1 MRSLVA
7 MSPNCSN
14 WLFITVIMNVNLV
27 SVVEECLSYGQA
39 LQGYINQVHKMMID
53 WEIITLTMYI
63 YKGKTKEKT
72 RVGRFGREIMEDAC
86 MICSQALF
94 K

>member
-1 MRSLVA
+1 
-7 MSPNCSN
+7 
-14 WLFITVIMNVNLV
+14 
-27 SVVEECLSYGQA
+27 
-39 LQGYINQVHKMMID
+39 MMIG